1 MCMCV
6 YVYVYVWMCACMYM
20 CIVHMFPLGPTSAGF
35 DSGSAPLCFHLYRM
49 NANLQEK
56 ILDTMMDKTKMI
68 PNMP

>member
-1 MCMCV
+1 MCV
-6 YVYVYVWMCACMYM
+6 CMYVDVWMCACMYM
-20 CIVHMFPLGPTSAGF
+20 CIVHMFPLVPTSTGF
-35 DSGSAPLCFHLYRM
+35 DSGNAPLCFHLYGM